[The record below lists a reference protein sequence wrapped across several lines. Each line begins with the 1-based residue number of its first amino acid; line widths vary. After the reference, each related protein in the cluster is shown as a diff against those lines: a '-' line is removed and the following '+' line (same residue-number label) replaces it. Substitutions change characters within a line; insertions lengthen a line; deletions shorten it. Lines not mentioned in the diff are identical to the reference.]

1 MSLHVPGVR
10 RQHPLWHVCR
20 SSYELM
26 CQASQMVVTRF
37 HTCRYSRVILHWL
50 KGKVNSLVH
59 LTQTVSQ
66 RPEPFRRLEMHLSLY
81 LRLSFGKWIQS
92 REIFGDLC
100 QTPQCAKNRNSIRLS
115 TAFYGVSVVLS
126 WQLGIYKNQYSL
138 FLLTL
143 YLFMFTK
150 F

>member
-59 LTQTVSQ
+59 LTQTVKGQ
-66 RPEPFRRLEMHLSLY
+66 NHFEGLRCICHCICAFRLASGYSL
-81 LRLSFGKWIQS
+81 GK
-92 REIFGDLC
+92 
-100 QTPQCAKNRNSIRLS
+100 
-115 TAFYGVSVVLS
+115 Y
-126 WQLGIYKNQYSL
+126 LGIYAKLRSALKTEIQ
-138 FLLTL
+138 
-143 YLFMFTK
+143 
-150 F
+150 